1 MKWLPKT
8 LLGRMFLF
16 TLLMMVF
23 NFLLVWSTFAVVLT
37 QPAGHWLATVSQSL
51 MSLVGEAKPRRE
63 LLAQLH
69 QQNGMVII
77 DNADQRYD
85 APPDLPLFNSLQNT
99 LNQAEG
105 GLVLRLQPQ
114 PDSKLWLLHTTA
126 PAFSLGIPVGD
137 LGHTP
142 VLLRLIFLGNALLS
156 AMVAYLIAR
165 HLTAPLKNLAEGAK
179 LIGRELNYVAIN
191 PSGPVE
197 IREVGQALNEVQA
210 NLDHLVKEQEFLLA
224 GISHDLRT
232 PLARI
237 RMATEL
243 IADDTDDLKHGMK
256 DDIEEMSAILKRFI
270 ELARVNIEETEPW
283 KIGEITPLLQDVA
296 KKYQRAEVTLT
307 LSLDVDNVPRV
318 RYKPMALRRLLYNLI
333 DNGIKHGG
341 GQVKLSTQR
350 QGDKMALSV
359 SDQGG
364 GLPKTATEQQAY
376 SDVNDTQIYGNGL
389 GLRIVQRLAQ
399 LHDAELTLRNTPQ
412 GGAEIIMRLNVY
424 ADAN

>member
-1 MKWLPKT
+1 M
-8 LLGRMFLF
+8 
-16 TLLMMVF
+16 
-23 NFLLVWSTFAVVLT
+23 
-37 QPAGHWLATVSQSL
+37 
-51 MSLVGEAKPRRE
+51 
-63 LLAQLH
+63 
-69 QQNGMVII
+69 
-77 DNADQRYD
+77 
-85 APPDLPLFNSLQNT
+85 
-99 LNQAEG
+99 
-105 GLVLRLQPQ
+105 
-114 PDSKLWLLHTTA
+114 
-126 PAFSLGIPVGD
+126 
-137 LGHTP
+137 
-142 VLLRLIFLGNALLS
+142 
-156 AMVAYLIAR
+156 
-165 HLTAPLKNLAEGAK
+165 
-179 LIGRELNYVAIN
+179 
-191 PSGPVE
+191 
-197 IREVGQALNEVQA
+197 GQALNAVQA

-237 RMATEL
+237 RMATEFL
-243 IADDTDDLKHGMK
+243 ADDTDDLTQGIK

-283 KIGEITPLLQDVA
+283 RIGEITPLLQDVA
-296 KKYQRAEVTLT
+296 KKYQRAEVALT
-307 LSLDVDNVPRV
+307 LSLDLDNVPRV

-341 GQVKLSTQR
+341 GRVKLSTQR

-364 GLPKTATEQQAY
+364 GLPKMATEQQAY

-424 ADAN
+424 ADTQ

>member
-1 MKWLPKT
+1 
-8 LLGRMFLF
+8 
-16 TLLMMVF
+16 
-23 NFLLVWSTFAVVLT
+23 
-37 QPAGHWLATVSQSL
+37 
-51 MSLVGEAKPRRE
+51 
-63 LLAQLH
+63 
-69 QQNGMVII
+69 
-77 DNADQRYD
+77 
-85 APPDLPLFNSLQNT
+85 LQNT

-412 GGAEIIMRLNVY
+412 GGAEIIMCLNVY
-424 ADAN
+424 PDAN